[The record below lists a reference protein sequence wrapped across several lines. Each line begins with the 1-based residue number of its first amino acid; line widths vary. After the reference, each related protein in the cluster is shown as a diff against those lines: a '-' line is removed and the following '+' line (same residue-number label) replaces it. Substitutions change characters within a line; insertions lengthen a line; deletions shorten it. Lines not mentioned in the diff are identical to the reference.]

1 MIKVGFIDYYLDE
14 WHAQNAPAH
23 LEKQSNGE
31 VKACYAYGEIPHPTK
46 GTTSEQWCEKMGIE
60 YCATIAEVIEKSD
73 ALMILAPD
81 NCERK
86 EDLCREALSSGKP
99 CFVDK
104 PFGTDLASAKRMF
117 EIAEKS
123 GTPCYTCSSLRY
135 AEEYTTVDRKA
146 IESLV
151 AMTPQNSYDNYI
163 LHALEP
169 AMMLME
175 EPARRVMT
183 VFRDD
188 AFYSVTVEMQSGR
201 YIVINSFNYDSPYM
215 MNISI
220 PTSNKLINCSYDF
233 WIYHYKTMV
242 EFFKTG
248 KVPVSHKETLMI
260 AAAREA
266 GKKSLMANGE
276 WITVDNNY

>member
-14 WHAQNAPAH
+14 WHANTAPAH
-23 LEKQSNGE
+23 LLEQSNGD
-31 VKACYAYGEIPHPTK
+31 VKACFAYGEIPSPK
-46 GTTSEQWCEKMGIE
+46 GVTSEQWCEKMGIE

-73 ALMILAPD
+73 VLMVFAPD

-86 EDLCREALSSGKP
+86 EDLSREALASGKP
-99 CFVDK
+99 CFIDK

-117 EIAEKS
+117 DIAEQS
-123 GTPCYTCSSLRY
+123 GTPCYTCSALRY
-135 AEEYTTVDRKA
+135 AQEYTTVDRKT
-146 IESLV
+146 IKSLV

-175 EPARRVMT
+175 EPAKRASAVMT
-183 VFRDD
+183 DN
-188 AFYSVTVEMQSGR
+188 AFYSVTIEMQSGR
-201 YIVINSFNYDSPYM
+201 HIVISSLNYDSPYM
-215 MNISI
+215 MNICI
-220 PTSNKLINCSYDF
+220 PTANQLIDCSYDF
-233 WIYHYKTMV
+233 WIYHYKAMV

-248 KVPVSHKETLMI
+248 VEPVFHKESLMI

-266 GKKSLMANGE
+266 GKKSLAANGE

>member
-14 WHAQNAPAH
+14 WHANSAPDH
-23 LEKQSNGE
+23 LLKQSDGE
-31 VKACYAYGEIPHPTK
+31 VKVCYAYGEIANPVN
-46 GTTSEQWCEKMGIE
+46 GTTSKQWCEKMGVQ
-60 YCATIAEVIEKSD
+60 YCATTSEVVEKSD
-73 ALMILAPD
+73 VLMILAPD

-86 EDLCREALSSGKP
+86 EDLAREALASGKP

-117 EIAEKS
+117 DIAEKHN
-123 GTPCYTCSSLRY
+123 TPCYTCSSLRF
-135 AEEYTTVDRKA
+135 AQEYNAVDRKA
-146 IESLV
+146 IKSLV

-175 EPARRVMT
+175 EPAARAMAVNHG
-183 VFRDD
+183 DD
-188 AFYSVTVEMQSGR
+188 FYSVTLEMLSGR
-201 YIVINSFNYDSPYM
+201 YIVITGLNYDSPYM

-220 PTSNKLINCSYDF
+220 PTANQIVDCSYDF
-233 WIYHYKTMV
+233 WIYHYKAMV
-242 EFFKTG
+242 EFFRTG
-248 KVPVSHKETLMI
+248 KEPVSHKESLML

-266 GKKSLMANGE
+266 GKKSLAANGQ
-276 WITVDNNY
+276 WIAVDNNY

>member
-14 WHAQNAPAH
+14 WHAQNAPTH

-31 VKACYAYGEIPHPTK
+31 VKVCYAYGEIPHPTK
-46 GTTSEQWCEKMGIE
+46 GTTSEQWCDKMGIE
-60 YCATIAEVIEKSD
+60 CCSTIDEVIEKAD
-73 ALMILAPD
+73 VLMVLAPD

-86 EDLCREALSSGKP
+86 EDLCRKALSSGKP

-123 GTPCYTCSSLRY
+123 GTPCYSCSSLRY
-135 AEEYTTVDRKA
+135 AQEYTTVDRKA
-146 IESLV
+146 IKSLV
-151 AMTPQNSYDNYI
+151 AMSPQNSYDNYI

-175 EPARRVMT
+175 EPAKRAMAVNHG
-183 VFRDD
+183 DD
-188 AFYSVTVEMQSGR
+188 FYSVTLEMASGR
-201 YIVINSFNYDSPYM
+201 YIVINSFNYNSPYM

-220 PTSNKLINCSYDF
+220 PTANQLIDCSYDF

-248 KVPVSHKETLMI
+248 VEPVSHKETLTI

-266 GKKSLMANGE
+266 GKKGMANPGE
-276 WITVDNNY
+276 WIMVDNNY

>member
-1 MIKVGFIDYYLDE
+1 MIKLGFIDYYLDE
-14 WHAQNAPAH
+14 WHANTAPGHFENIA
-23 LEKQSNGE
+23 GDE
-31 VKACYAYGEIPHPTK
+31 VKVCYAYGEIANPVN
-46 GTTSEQWCEKMGIE
+46 GTTSEQWCEKFGVE
-60 YCATIAEVIEKSD
+60 HCATIEEVVEKSD
-73 ALMILAPD
+73 ALIVFAPD

-86 EDLCREALSSGKP
+86 EDLARVALQSGKP

-117 EIAEKS
+117 DLAEKS
-123 GTPCYTCSSLRY
+123 GTPCYTCSALRF
-135 AEEYTTVDRKA
+135 AKEYNTVNRDA

-169 AMMLME
+169 AMMLMQ
-175 EPARRVMT
+175 EPAKRASAVKRT
-183 VFRDD
+183 D
-188 AFYSVTVEMQSGR
+188 AFYSVTIELESGR
-201 YIVINSFNYDSPYM
+201 FIVINSLNYDSPYM

-220 PTSNKLINCSYDF
+220 PTANQLIDCEYDF
-233 WIYHYKTMV
+233 WVYHYKAMI

-248 KVPVSHKETLMI
+248 KEPVSHRETLMI

-266 GKKSLMANGE
+266 GKKSIELNGE
-276 WITVDNNY
+276 WVAVDNNY

>member
-31 VKACYAYGEIPHPTK
+31 VKVCYAYGEIPHPTK

-60 YCATIAEVIEKSD
+60 CCSTIDEVIEKSD
-73 ALMILAPD
+73 VLMVLAPD

-86 EDLCREALSSGKP
+86 EDLCRKALSSGKP

-123 GTPCYTCSSLRY
+123 GTPCYSCSSLRY
-135 AEEYTTVDRKA
+135 AQEYNTVNREK
-146 IESLV
+146 IQSLV
-151 AMTPQNSYDNYI
+151 SFTPQNSYDNYI
-163 LHALEP
+163 LHGLEP

-175 EPARRVMT
+175 EPAKRVMA
-183 VFRDD
+183 VNHGDD
-188 AFYSVTVEMQSGR
+188 FYSVTIELQSGR
-201 YIVINSFNYDSPYM
+201 YIVINSFNYNTPYL
-215 MNISI
+215 MNVSI
-220 PTSNKLINCSYDF
+220 PTDNQLIECSYDF
-233 WIYHYKTMV
+233 WIYHYKAMV
-242 EFFKTG
+242 EFFKMG
-248 KVPVSHKETLMI
+248 IEPVSHKETLMI

-266 GKKSLMANGE
+266 GKKSLALNGE
-276 WITVDNNY
+276 WIAVDNNY

>member
-14 WHAQNAPAH
+14 WHANTAPEH
-23 LEKQSNGE
+23 LEEHSNGE
-31 VKACYAYGEIPHPTK
+31 VKVCYAYGEIASPK
-46 GTTSEQWCEKMGIE
+46 GVTSEQWCKKMGIE
-60 YCATIAEVIEKSD
+60 HCATIAEVIENSD
-73 ALMILAPD
+73 VLVILAPD

-86 EDLCREALSSGKP
+86 EDLTREALASGKP

-117 EIAEKS
+117 SIAEEN
-123 GTPCYTCSSLRY
+123 GTPVYTCSALRY
-135 AEEYTTVDRKA
+135 AQEYNDVDRAA
-146 IESLV
+146 IKSLV
-151 AMTPQNSYDNYI
+151 AMCPQNSYDNYI

-175 EPARRVMT
+175 EPAKRVSAVMK
-183 VFRDD
+183 DD
-188 AFYSVTVEMQSGR
+188 AFYSVTIEMESGR
-201 YIVINSFNYDSPYM
+201 YIVISSFNYDSPYM

-220 PTSNKLINCSYDF
+220 PTANKLIDCSYDF

-248 KVPVSHKETLMI
+248 VEPISHKETLMI

-266 GKKSLMANGE
+266 GKNSISANGE
-276 WITVDNNY
+276 WIAVDNNY

>member
-14 WHAQNAPAH
+14 WHANTAPAH
-23 LEKQSNGE
+23 LVEQSDGE
-31 VKACYAYGEIPHPTK
+31 VRVCYAYGEIANPVN
-46 GTTSEQWCEKMGIE
+46 GTTSEQWCEKMGVE
-60 YCATIAEVIEKSD
+60 YCATIEEVIEKSD
-73 ALMILAPD
+73 VLIVFAPD

-86 EDLCREALSSGKP
+86 EDLSRKALASGKP

-104 PFGTDLASAKRMF
+104 PFGTVLASAKRMF
-117 EIAEKS
+117 DIAEQS
-123 GTPCYTCSSLRY
+123 GTPCYTCSALRY
-135 AEEYTTVDRKA
+135 AQEYYTVDRKA
-146 IESLV
+146 IQSLV

-175 EPARRVMT
+175 EPAKRVMS
-183 VFRDD
+183 VYRGD
-188 AFYSVTVEMQSGR
+188 AFYSITVELLSGR
-201 YIVINSFNYDSPYM
+201 YIIINSLNYDSPYM

-220 PTSNKLINCSYDF
+220 PTSNQLIDCSYDF
-233 WIYHYKTMV
+233 WIYHYKAMV

-248 KVPVSHKETLMI
+248 IEPVSHKDSLMI

-266 GKKSLMANGE
+266 GKKGLENPGE

>member
-14 WHAQNAPAH
+14 WHAQSAPAH

-31 VKACYAYGEIPHPTK
+31 VKVCYAYGEISHPTK
-46 GTTSEQWCEKMGIE
+46 GTTSEEWCEKMGID
-60 YCATIAEVIEKSD
+60 CCSTIDEVIEKSD
-73 ALMILAPD
+73 VLMVLAPD

-86 EDLCREALSSGKP
+86 EDLCRKALSSGKP

-123 GTPCYTCSSLRY
+123 GTPCYSCSSLRY
-135 AEEYTTVDRKA
+135 AQEYNTVNREA
-146 IESLV
+146 IQSLV
-151 AMTPQNSYDNYI
+151 SFTPQNSYDNYI
-163 LHALEP
+163 LHGLEP
-169 AMMLME
+169 AMMLMG
-175 EPARRVMT
+175 EPAVRAMAVKK
-183 VFRDD
+183 DD
-188 AFYSVTVEMQSGR
+188 AFYSVTIQMQSGR
-201 YIVINSFNYDSPYM
+201 YIVINSFNYNTPYL

-220 PTSNKLINCSYDF
+220 PTSNQLINCSYDF
-233 WIYHYKTMV
+233 WIYHYKAMI

-248 KVPVSHKETLMI
+248 VAPVSHKETLMI

-266 GKKSLMANGE
+266 GKKSIEMGGE
-276 WITVDNNY
+276 WVTVDNSY

>member
-31 VKACYAYGEIPHPTK
+31 IKVCYAYGEIPHPTK

-60 YCATIAEVIEKSD
+60 HCATIAEVIEKSD
-73 ALMILAPD
+73 VLMVLAPD

-117 EIAEKS
+117 EAAEKS
-123 GTPCYTCSSLRY
+123 GTPCYSCSALRY
-135 AEEYTTVDRKA
+135 AQEYYTVNREA
-146 IESLV
+146 IQSL
-151 AMTPQNSYDNYI
+151 AAFTPQNSYDNYI
-163 LHALEP
+163 LHGLEP
-169 AMMLME
+169 AMMLMG
-175 EPARRVMT
+175 EPARRVMA
-183 VFRDD
+183 VSRND

-201 YIVINSFNYDSPYM
+201 YIVVNSFNYDTPYM

-220 PTSNKLINCSYDF
+220 PTSNQIINCSYDF
-233 WIYHYKTMV
+233 WIYHYKAMV

-248 KVPVSHKETLMI
+248 KEPISHKETLMI

-266 GKKSLMANGE
+266 GKKSLSAGGE
-276 WITVDNNY
+276 WITVDNDY

>member
-14 WHAQNAPAH
+14 WHANSAPDH
-23 LEKQSNGE
+23 LLKQSDGE
-31 VKACYAYGEIPHPTK
+31 VKVCYAYGEIANPVN
-46 GTTSEQWCEKMGIE
+46 GTTSEQWCEKMGVQ
-60 YCATIAEVIEKSD
+60 YCATISEVVEKSD
-73 ALMILAPD
+73 VLMILAPD

-86 EDLCREALSSGKP
+86 EDLAREALASGKP

-117 EIAEKS
+117 DIAEKHN
-123 GTPCYTCSSLRY
+123 TPCYTCSSLRF
-135 AEEYTTVDRKA
+135 AQEYNAVDRKA
-146 IESLV
+146 IKSLL

-175 EPARRVMT
+175 EPAARAMAVNYG
-183 VFRDD
+183 DD
-188 AFYSVTVEMQSGR
+188 FYSVTLEMLSGR
-201 YIVINSFNYDSPYM
+201 YIVITGLNYDSPYM

-220 PTSNKLINCSYDF
+220 PTANQIVDCSYDF
-233 WIYHYKTMV
+233 WIYHYKAMV
-242 EFFKTG
+242 EFFRTG
-248 KVPVSHKETLMI
+248 KEPVSHKESLML

-266 GKKSLMANGE
+266 GKKSLAANGQ
-276 WITVDNNY
+276 WIAVDNNY

>member
-1 MIKVGFIDYYLDE
+1 MIKVGFIDYFLDE
-14 WHAQNAPAH
+14 WHANTAPKH
-23 LEKQSNGE
+23 LEEQSNGE
-31 VKACYAYGEIPHPTK
+31 VKVCYAYGEIANPVN
-46 GTTSEQWCEKMGIE
+46 GTTSEQWCEKMGVE
-60 YCATIAEVIEKSD
+60 HCATIAEVIEKSD
-73 ALMILAPD
+73 VIIVLAPD

-86 EDLCREALSSGKP
+86 EDLCREALASGKP

-117 EIAEKS
+117 DIAEKS

-135 AEEYTTVDRKA
+135 AQEYYTVDRAA
-146 IESLV
+146 IKSLV
-151 AMTPQNSYDNYI
+151 AMCPQNSYDNYI

-169 AMMLME
+169 AMMLMS
-175 EPARRVMT
+175 EPAKRVSAVST
-183 VFRDD
+183 ED
-188 AFYSVTVEMQSGR
+188 AFYSVTIEMQSGR
-201 YIVINSFNYDSPYM
+201 HIVISSLNYDSPYM

-220 PTSNKLINCSYDF
+220 PTSNKLIDCSYDF
-233 WIYHYKTMV
+233 WIYHYKAMV

-248 KVPVSHKETLMI
+248 KEPVSHKETLMI

-266 GKKSLMANGE
+266 GKKSLAANGE

>member
-1 MIKVGFIDYYLDE
+1 MIKVGFIDCYLDE
-14 WHAQNAPAH
+14 WHANTAPKH
-23 LEKQSNGE
+23 LEEHSNGE
-31 VKACYAYGEIPHPTK
+31 VKVCYAYGEIPSPK
-46 GTTSEQWCEKMGIE
+46 GVTSEAWCEKMGVE

-73 ALMILAPD
+73 VLVILAPD

-86 EDLCREALSSGKP
+86 EDLTREALASGKP

-117 EIAEKS
+117 QIAEAS
-123 GTPCYTCSSLRY
+123 GTPVYTCSALRY
-135 AEEYTTVDRKA
+135 AEEYTTVDRAAVK
-146 IESLV
+146 SLV
-151 AMTPQNSYDNYI
+151 AMCPQNSYDNYI

-175 EPARRVMT
+175 EPAKRAMAVKK
-183 VFRDD
+183 DD
-188 AFYSVTVEMQSGR
+188 AFYSVTLEMESGR

-220 PTSNKLINCSYDF
+220 PTSNQLINCSYDF
-233 WIYHYKTMV
+233 WIGHYKTMV

-248 KVPVSHKETLMI
+248 KEPISHKETLMI

-266 GKKSLMANGE
+266 GKKSIEANGE
-276 WITVDNNY
+276 WIAVDNNY

>member
-14 WHAQNAPAH
+14 WHANTAPAH
-23 LEKQSNGE
+23 LLEQSGGE
-31 VKACYAYGEIPHPTK
+31 VKVCYAYGEIANPVN
-46 GTTSEQWCEKMGIE
+46 GTTSEQWCEKMGVE
-60 YCATIAEVIEKSD
+60 HCATIAEVIEKSD
-73 ALMILAPD
+73 VLIVFAPD

-86 EDLCREALSSGKP
+86 EDLAREALSSGKP

-117 EIAEKS
+117 QIAEANN
-123 GTPCYTCSSLRY
+123 TPCYTCSALRY
-135 AEEYTTVDRKA
+135 AQEYYTVDRKA
-146 IESLV
+146 VKSLV
-151 AMTPQNSYDNYI
+151 AMCPQNSYDNYI

-175 EPARRVMT
+175 EPAKRAMAVNHG
-183 VFRDD
+183 DD
-188 AFYSVTVEMQSGR
+188 FYSVTLEMESGR
-201 YIVINSFNYDSPYM
+201 YIVISSLNYDSPYM
-215 MNISI
+215 MNICI
-220 PTSNKLINCSYDF
+220 PTANQLIDCSYDF

-248 KVPVSHKETLMI
+248 VEPVSHKETLTI

-266 GKKSLMANGE
+266 GKKSMENSGA
-276 WITVDNNY
+276 WIDVDSNY

>member
-14 WHAQNAPAH
+14 WHANTAPKH
-23 LEKQSNGE
+23 LEEHSNGE
-31 VKACYAYGEIPHPTK
+31 VKVCYAYGEIANPVN
-46 GTTSEQWCEKMGIE
+46 GTTSEQWCEKMGVE
-60 YCATIAEVIEKSD
+60 YCSTIAEVIQKSD
-73 ALMILAPD
+73 VLVILSPD

-86 EDLCREALSSGKP
+86 EDLSREALASGKP

-117 EIAEKS
+117 AIAEANN
-123 GTPCYTCSSLRY
+123 TPCYTCSSLRY
-135 AEEYTTVDRKA
+135 AQEYYTVDRSA
-146 IESLV
+146 IKSLV

-175 EPARRVMT
+175 EPAKRASAVMT
-183 VFRDD
+183 ED
-188 AFYSVTVEMQSGR
+188 AFYSVTIEMQSGR
-201 YIVINSFNYDSPYM
+201 HIVISSLNYNSPYM
-215 MNISI
+215 MNVCI
-220 PTSNKLINCSYDF
+220 PTANQLIDCSYDF
-233 WIYHYKTMV
+233 WIYHYKAMI

-248 KVPVSHKETLMI
+248 VEPVSHKESLMI

-266 GKKSLMANGE
+266 GKKSLAANGE
-276 WITVDNNY
+276 WVEVDNNY

>member
-14 WHAQNAPAH
+14 WHANTAPKH
-23 LEKQSNGE
+23 LEEQSNGE
-31 VKACYAYGEIPHPTK
+31 VKVCFAYGEIPSPK
-46 GTTSEQWCEKMGIE
+46 GVTSEQWCEKMGVE
-60 YCATIAEVIEKSD
+60 QCATIDEVIEKSD
-73 ALMILAPD
+73 VIIVLAPD

-86 EDLCREALSSGKP
+86 EDLCREALASGKP

-117 EIAEKS
+117 DIAEKS

-135 AEEYTTVDRKA
+135 AQEYCTVDREA
-146 IESLV
+146 IKSLV
-151 AMTPQNSYDNYI
+151 AMCPQNSYDNYI

-169 AMMLME
+169 AMMLMG
-175 EPARRVMT
+175 EPAKRVSAVST
-183 VFRDD
+183 ED
-188 AFYSVTVEMQSGR
+188 AFYSVTIEMQSGR
-201 YIVINSFNYDSPYM
+201 HIVISSFNYDSPYM

-220 PTSNKLINCSYDF
+220 PTSNKLIDCSYDF
-233 WIYHYKTMV
+233 WIYHYKAMV

-248 KVPVSHKETLMI
+248 VEPVSHKETLMI

-266 GKKSLMANGE
+266 GKKSLAANGE
-276 WITVDNNY
+276 WIAVEQ

>member
-14 WHAQNAPAH
+14 WHANTAPAH
-23 LEKQSNGE
+23 LLEQSGGE
-31 VKACYAYGEIPHPTK
+31 VTVCCAYGEIANPVN
-46 GTTSEQWCEKMGIE
+46 GTTSEEWCEKMGVE
-60 YCATIAEVIEKSD
+60 CCATIAEVIEKSD
-73 ALMILAPD
+73 VLMVFAPD

-86 EDLCREALSSGKP
+86 EDLCREALASGKP

-117 EIAEKS
+117 DIAEQS
-123 GTPCYTCSSLRY
+123 GTPCYTCSALRY
-135 AEEYTTVDRKA
+135 AQEYTTVDRKA
-146 IESLV
+146 IQSLV

-175 EPARRVMT
+175 EPARRVMS
-183 VFRDD
+183 VYKDD
-188 AFYSVTVEMQSGR
+188 AFYSVTVELLSGR
-201 YIVINSFNYDSPYM
+201 YIVISSLNYDSPYM
-215 MNISI
+215 MNICI
-220 PTSNKLINCSYDF
+220 PTRNQLIDCSYDF
-233 WIYHYKTMV
+233 WKYHYKAMV

-248 KVPVSHKETLMI
+248 VEPVSHKETLAI

-266 GKKSLMANGE
+266 GKKGMATPGE
-276 WITVDNNY
+276 WIAVDNNF

>member
-14 WHAQNAPAH
+14 FHANSAPAH
-23 LEKQSNGE
+23 LEKQSDGE
-31 VKACYAYGEIPHPTK
+31 VKVCFAYGEIANPVN
-46 GTTSEQWCEKMGIE
+46 GTTSEQWCEKNCVE
-60 YCATIAEVIEKSD
+60 YCKTIEEVVEKSD
-73 ALMILAPD
+73 VLMVFAPD

-86 EDLCREALSSGKP
+86 EDLSRAALASGKP

-135 AEEYTTVDRKA
+135 AQEYQKVDRKA

-151 AMTPQNSYDNYI
+151 VFTPQNSFDNYI

-175 EPARRVMT
+175 EPAKRVMS
-183 VFRDD
+183 VYRGD
-188 AFYSVTVEMQSGR
+188 AFYSVTVELESGR
-201 YIVINSFNYDSPYM
+201 YIVINSFNYDTPYM

-220 PTSNKLINCSYDF
+220 PTSNMLINCSYDF

-242 EFFKTG
+242 EFFRTG
-248 KVPVSHKETLMI
+248 KEPVSHNETLVI

-266 GKKSLMANGE
+266 GKKGMGHPGE
-276 WITVDNNY
+276 WITVNNDY

>member
-1 MIKVGFIDYYLDE
+1 MIKVGFIDYFLDE
-14 WHAQNAPAH
+14 WHANTAPKH
-23 LEKQSNGE
+23 LEEQSNGE
-31 VKACYAYGEIPHPTK
+31 VKVCYAYGEIPSPK
-46 GTTSEQWCEKMGIE
+46 GVTSEQWCEKMGVE
-60 YCATIAEVIEKSD
+60 HCDTIAEVIEKSD
-73 ALMILAPD
+73 VIIVLAPD

-86 EDLCREALSSGKP
+86 EDLCREALASGKP

-117 EIAEKS
+117 DIAEKS

-135 AEEYTTVDRKA
+135 AQEYCTVDRAA
-146 IESLV
+146 IKSLV
-151 AMTPQNSYDNYI
+151 AMCPQNSYDNYI

-169 AMMLME
+169 AMMLMS
-175 EPARRVMT
+175 EPAKRVSAVST
-183 VFRDD
+183 ED
-188 AFYSVTVEMQSGR
+188 AFYSVTIEMNSGR
-201 YIVINSFNYDSPYM
+201 HIVISSLNYDSPYM

-233 WIYHYKTMV
+233 WIYHYKAMV

-248 KVPVSHKETLMI
+248 EEPVSHKETLMI

-266 GKKSLMANGE
+266 GKKSLAACGE
-276 WITVDNNY
+276 WIAVDNQY

>member
-1 MIKVGFIDYYLDE
+1 MIKVGFIDYFLDE
-14 WHAQNAPAH
+14 WHANTAPKH
-23 LEKQSNGE
+23 LEEQSNGE
-31 VKACYAYGEIPHPTK
+31 VKVCYAYGEIPSPK
-46 GTTSEQWCEKMGIE
+46 GVTSEKKYEKMGVE
-60 YCATIAEVIEKSD
+60 HCDTIAEVIEKSD
-73 ALMILAPD
+73 VIIVLAPD

-86 EDLCREALSSGKP
+86 EDLCREALASGKP

-117 EIAEKS
+117 DIAEKS

-135 AEEYTTVDRKA
+135 AQEYCTVDRAA
-146 IESLV
+146 IKSLV
-151 AMTPQNSYDNYI
+151 AMCPQNSYDNYI

-169 AMMLME
+169 AMMLMG
-175 EPARRVMT
+175 EPAKRVSAVST
-183 VFRDD
+183 ED
-188 AFYSVTVEMQSGR
+188 AFYSVTIEMQSGR
-201 YIVINSFNYDSPYM
+201 HIVISSLNYDSPYM

-233 WIYHYKTMV
+233 WIYHYKAMV

-248 KVPVSHKETLMI
+248 VAPVSHKETLMI

-266 GKKSLMANGE
+266 GKKSLKANGE
-276 WITVDNNY
+276 WIAVDNNY